1 MYTGLNTPEDYLK
14 VVKNHKWMIIIPVV
28 LCASL
33 AAALCYWLPK
43 TYRSNTL
50 VYFQEQKVRHVKGVD
65 APDPGERVDLTT
77 ARIDAMKE
85 VLYKKEFLTQVA
97 EEFHLYDYYKENSDP
112 GMDSNVASRLR
123 SLVQIEV
130 DPKTAPLIKVS
141 FAHEEPTIARSV
153 TARLAELF
161 IQEHSKARSAIAESS
176 SEFIQ
181 HELDALKTQLEGK
194 ERAIA
199 QFKQAHLG
207 QLPEQ
212 MESNMRAIDRLE
224 TESTAQQEM
233 EKTLNLRLGSVDK
246 AIREYEDPTS
256 DVSPK
261 RAEKDPRLVKIKE
274 LERNLAGMLSMYKES
289 YPDVARVRNELRQ
302 LQAMTTEEY
311 VARYVDMDSA
321 EVEGVKKGKRKV
333 VDPYKLELLKQR
345 EDILHELELVHL
357 RQARIAADVK
367 KYESRI
373 EGTTVHQKE
382 LMAIERDYD
391 NLQKNYQ
398 ALLEKKLAVG
408 MAGDL
413 EQKRQGTQMRIVEPA
428 NLPGWPEKPNLILVM
443 FGGLAMG
450 CALGFG
456 SAFGIEILRRGF
468 VSAEEIEVTLG
479 LPVIAAISHYE
490 SAWPSGKKI
499 ATVDSRRHDRLL
511 ALPGLAR
518 DASAGSN
525 GAEVAVGPE
534 LVAMWYPRSAVAEQY
549 RVAATRLGLMVGKQE
564 STVVV
569 MSSATMGEGKTST
582 ALNLSYVL
590 ARDLNKKTILV
601 DCDLK
606 RPMVHAYAGMEI
618 SAGLS
623 EILLGLKPFE
633 ECLNYHEQLGVWI
646 LSAGIVQSGTA
657 ALTHVDQLSKLIG
670 HLRTKF
676 EFIVLDSPPLLPVA
690 EAMLIVRMAD
700 IVAHVIRARSTRRD
714 VVMNALKMIGEER
727 ALGVILNGVEA
738 KDAPYSYYNYSARVY
753 EPHRKQLQ

>member
-1 MYTGLNTPEDYLK
+1 
-14 VVKNHKWMIIIPVV
+14 
-28 LCASL
+28 
-33 AAALCYWLPK
+33 
-43 TYRSNTL
+43 
-50 VYFQEQKVRHVKGVD
+50 
-65 APDPGERVDLTT
+65 
-77 ARIDAMKE
+77 
-85 VLYKKEFLTQVA
+85 
-97 EEFHLYDYYKENSDP
+97 
-112 GMDSNVASRLR
+112 
-123 SLVQIEV
+123 
-130 DPKTAPLIKVS
+130 
-141 FAHEEPTIARSV
+141 
-153 TARLAELF
+153 
-161 IQEHSKARSAIAESS
+161 
-176 SEFIQ
+176 
-181 HELDALKTQLEGK
+181 
-194 ERAIA
+194 
-199 QFKQAHLG
+199 
-207 QLPEQ
+207 
-212 MESNMRAIDRLE
+212 
-224 TESTAQQEM
+224 
-233 EKTLNLRLGSVDK
+233 
-246 AIREYEDPTS
+246 
-256 DVSPK
+256 
-261 RAEKDPRLVKIKE
+261 
-274 LERNLAGMLSMYKES
+274 
-289 YPDVARVRNELRQ
+289 
-302 LQAMTTEEY
+302 
-311 VARYVDMDSA
+311 
-321 EVEGVKKGKRKV
+321 
-333 VDPYKLELLKQR
+333 
-345 EDILHELELVHL
+345 
-357 RQARIAADVK
+357 
-367 KYESRI
+367 
-373 EGTTVHQKE
+373 VHQKE

-443 FGGLAMG
+443 FGGLAAG

-468 VSAEEIEVTLG
+468 VSAEEIEITLG

-657 ALTHVDQLSKLIG
+657 TLTHVDQLSKLIG

-714 VVMNALKMIGEER
+714 MVMNALKMIGEER

-738 KDAPYSYYNYSARVY
+738 KDVPYSYYNYSARVY